1 MTDRSHATDPVNES
15 IVPGA
20 VQKAAPQGLE
30 ENLPNSVHNTN
41 PAANE
46 HVSHSTGH
54 SIVPEAIQKAVPEG
68 LERALPDAI
77 HDTSGAYNK

>member
-1 MTDRSHATDPVNES
+1 MHVNYAD
-15 IVPGA
+15 IV
-20 VQKAAPQGLE
+20 Q
-30 ENLPNSVHNTN
+30 VHNTN
-41 PAANE
+41 PAENA

-77 HDTSGAYNK
+77 HDTNSERPQHSLSPAQTLTFFPDTYNK

>member
-1 MTDRSHATDPVNES
+1 MQSADAD
-15 IVPGA
+15 
-20 VQKAAPQGLE
+20 Q
-30 ENLPNSVHNTN
+30 VHNTDPSKN
-41 PAANE
+41 A

-77 HDTSGAYNK
+77 HDTSGKLRQSEMTSADDKVPTTSKALFA